1 MRRWLCAWLLAPALA
16 WASPPVLVVDL
27 SEAYSRSTAL
37 AQLLVAVDTELKA
50 IAQRHRPELQRLREE
65 LRLLKEQ
72 GAASRDRQL
81 AIARRIS
88 EIEAAAEAD
97 EERLAQANQTAIARV
112 DAAINEVKTA
122 LRTEAGARA
131 VLDIQETQYVRP
143 DCPCLATERLYE
155 LLNARLPKVELELS
169 QPEPADAAAML
180 HRSLLWFAASTHNRP
195 IPA

>member
-27 SEAYSRSTAL
+27 SEAYARSTAL

-88 EIEAAAEAD
+88 EIEA
-97 EERLAQANQTAIARV
+97 
-112 DAAINEVKTA
+112 
-122 LRTEAGARA
+122 
-131 VLDIQETQYVRP
+131 
-143 DCPCLATERLYE
+143 
-155 LLNARLPKVELELS
+155 
-169 QPEPADAAAML
+169 
-180 HRSLLWFAASTHNRP
+180 
-195 IPA
+195 